1 MPPEA
6 SNLDSLKPYR
16 FGFLFSFFNSTN
28 WMVVVEITK
37 TGPLEKLVWAPI
49 QDPDNKISL
58 EASKALPSIKRFV

>member
-1 MPPEA
+1 
-6 SNLDSLKPYR
+6 
-16 FGFLFSFFNSTN
+16 
-28 WMVVVEITK
+28 MVVVEITK